1 MGSNRSGSEIFDFMK
16 KAGVEVREYGDP
28 LRQFWDINNRWHEK
42 ALVVDG
48 KAESVMCSY
57 NSVRGQPACGNE
69 ELPGEALAEGGGTGG
84 AAVAVTYQSV
94 AVRRANAANT
104 DSTISARANLG
115 FMVREPTAA
124 L

>member
-1 MGSNRSGSEIFDFMK
+1 MTRAQATWFLNWFRKTLVSTGR
-16 KAGVEVREYGDP
+16 
-28 LRQFWDINNRWHEK
+28 WDETPGFR
-42 ALVVDG
+42 V
-48 KAESVMCSY
+48 
-57 NSVRGQPACGNE
+57 CGNE
-69 ELPGEALAEGGGTGG
+69 ELPGVALAEGGGIGG

-104 DSTISARANLG
+104 ASTISARENLG